1 MTIEVIRKWKKESY
15 TIGEL
20 YVNGERFCNTLE
32 PVDRGLLK
40 GMTVGTIRKKKVYG
54 RTAIPSGEYK
64 IKMNIMASRKKV
76 RPQIMDVP
84 AFFGVFIHEGNTV
97 KDTKGCILLGD
108 NTQKGMV
115 LNSRKRVLEL
125 GSLIDE
131 AEENEESVTII
142 IGPTPLT
149 PSR

>member
-1 MTIEVIRKWKKESY
+1 MKIEVIRKWKKENY
-15 TIGEL
+15 TIGVL
-20 YVNGERFCNTLE
+20 YVNGERLCNTLE
-32 PVDRGLLK
+32 PVDRKLLK
-40 GMTVGTIRKKKVYG
+40 GMTVETIRKKKVYG

-64 IKMNIMASRKKV
+64 IKMNMMASRKKV

-84 AFFGVFIHEGNTV
+84 AFFGVFIHEGNNA

-115 LNSRKRVLEL
+115 LNSHKRVLEL

-131 AEENEESVTII
+131 AEENEEDVTLII
-142 IGPTPLT
+142 KE
-149 PSR
+149 